1 MRSPCLIV
9 LAGILA
15 TSLAS
20 FAQPAA
26 SSGPAAPLELRVM
39 SYNLRYAS
47 AQPPNAWPE
56 RRPAM
61 RELIRRED
69 PDVIGT
75 QEGTYAQL
83 RDLAADLPAYE
94 WIGLGRE
101 GGSRGEFMAVYYHRE
116 RLEPVA
122 FDHFWLSDTPSVI
135 GSITWGHQHHRM
147 VTWVRFRDRRSGREF
162 EFWNTH
168 FDHLVEDARQRAAQL
183 IRERLALTDPNL
195 PLLLVG
201 DFNCAAGASRAY
213 AILTGEAG
221 LSDTWPLAP
230 KRRNE
235 DFNTFNGFAPVVR
248 GSVRID
254 WILAR
259 RPTAVTA
266 AAIVDHDG
274 LAALPSDH
282 FAVTATVRF

>member
-1 MRSPCLIV
+1 MRRAALFA
-9 LAGILA
+9 LA
-15 TSLAS
+15 
-20 FAQPAA
+20 AA
-26 SSGPAAPLELRVM
+26 LWTAPGLAAPPTPVLELRVM

-47 AQPPNAWPE
+47 PQPPNAWPD

-75 QEGTYAQL
+75 QEGLYAQL
-83 RDLAADLPAYE
+83 RELAADLTGYD

-101 GGSRGEFMAVYYHRE
+101 GGSRGEFMAVFYRKD
-116 RLEPVA
+116 RFEPVA
-122 FDHFWLSDTPSVI
+122 FDHFWLSDTPDVV
-135 GSITWGHQHHRM
+135 GSITWGHQFRRM

-168 FDHLVEDARQRAAQL
+168 LDHQVEGARQRAAQL
-183 IRERLALTDPNL
+183 IRDRLALTDPAI

-201 DFNCAAGASRAY
+201 DFNCPAGASPAY
-213 AILTGEAG
+213 SILTADAG
-221 LSDTWPLAP
+221 LSDTWSLAP
-230 KRRNE
+230 ERRNE
-235 DFNTFNGFAPVVR
+235 DLNTFNGFAPPVR
-248 GSVRID
+248 QSVRID

-259 RPTAVTA
+259 RPAAVTA
-266 AAIVDHDG
+266 AGIVDHDG
-274 LAALPSDH
+274 LATAPSDH